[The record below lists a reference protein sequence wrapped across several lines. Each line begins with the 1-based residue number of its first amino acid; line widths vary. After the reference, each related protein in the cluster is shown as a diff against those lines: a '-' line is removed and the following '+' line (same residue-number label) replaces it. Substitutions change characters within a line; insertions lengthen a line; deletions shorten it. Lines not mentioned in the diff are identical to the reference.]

1 MGGVRATLEGA
12 GTSPDAKTPANGG
25 AFSYGERA
33 KNRYEPEVRLRA
45 RCRRT
50 LSRLPQSRE
59 SHHTRLAL
67 RLSSKNTQP
76 QPSPAQTLT
85 LTSFGEVKSSAA
97 DRATGHKG
105 LSSSIPPSSLP
116 RSQPQP

>member
-1 MGGVRATLEGA
+1 MYSRLTPTPCLAT
-12 GTSPDAKTPANGG
+12 SR
-25 AFSYGERA
+25 FSYDERA
-33 KNRYEPEVRLRA
+33 KNRYDPEPRLRA
-45 RCRRT
+45 RWRRT

-85 LTSFGEVKSSAA
+85 LPSFGEVKSSAA

-105 LSSSIPPSSLP
+105 LSSSTPPSSPP